1 MEKRENPSTPSTEA
15 TPSDHRLAASTSS
28 NPVADL
34 NSNDPA
40 KVERALNAID
50 PAMVLKDME
59 TPARPRWAESLEDWV
74 EVHMPRSIFEPWEA
88 QQGDEHTY
96 YEYDG
101 LRQRLGIRCLPT
113 STHDSTSRVF
123 QAQGSQ
129 EIGKLSSQS
138 QGQLIIGQST
148 RMYILSGRATIG

>member
-1 MEKRENPSTPSTEA
+1 MEKRENPSTPSTEV

-28 NPVADL
+28 NPVTDL

-40 KVERALNAID
+40 KVKRALNAID

-59 TPARPRWAESLEDWV
+59 TPARPRWTESLEDWV
-74 EVHMPRSIFEPWEA
+74 EVHMPHSIFEPWEA
-88 QQGDEHTY
+88 QGDEHTY
-96 YEYDG
+96 YEYDE